1 MVSVSVR
8 NIHGADSWNIKKRSC
23 ISMTSYHP
31 LAKLY
36 FAQILFESR
45 ELKRTLEPN
54 CKCDEVK
61 GGWKK

>member
-1 MVSVSVR
+1 
-8 NIHGADSWNIKKRSC
+8 
-23 ISMTSYHP
+23 MTSYHP